1 MDYGSR
7 TLQKIMSDTSP
18 NYLRQGIFSL
28 TIQDKNSLYDAYMP
42 FIKNGGLFIP
52 TTRSHEIGDE
62 VFMLLTLMNSPDKL
76 PVTGRVVWITPV
88 GAHGNRT
95 PGVGI
100 QFSELDK
107 GATRSRIET
116 LLAEVLNS
124 ARHTQTM

>member
-1 MDYGSR
+1 MNN
-7 TLQKIMSDTSP
+7 TPT
-18 NYLRQGIFSL
+18 NHLRQGIFSL

-52 TTRSHEIGDE
+52 TTQSHEIGDE
-62 VFMLLTLMNSPDKL
+62 VFMLLTLMDSPEKL

-116 LLAEVLNS
+116 LLAEALKS

>member
-62 VFMLLTLMNSPDKL
+62 VFMLLTLLDSPDKL

-116 LLAEVLNS
+116 LLAEVLKS
-124 ARHTQTM
+124 DRHTQTM

>member
-62 VFMLLTLMNSPDKL
+62 VFMLLTLLDSPDKL

-107 GATRSRIET
+107 GTTRSRIET
-116 LLAEVLNS
+116 LLAEALKS

>member
-62 VFMLLTLMNSPDKL
+62 VFMLLTLLDSPDKL

-116 LLAEVLNS
+116 LLAEVLLTV
-124 ARHTQTM
+124 A

>member
-1 MDYGSR
+1 MNN
-7 TLQKIMSDTSP
+7 TLTD
-18 NYLRQGIFSL
+18 YLRQGIFSL
-28 TIQDKNSLYDAYMP
+28 TIQDKDSLYDAYMP

-62 VFMLLTLMNSPDKL
+62 VFMLLTLMDSPEKL
-76 PVTGRVVWITPV
+76 RITGRVVWITLV

-95 PGVGI
+95 PGIGI

-116 LLAEVLNS
+116 LLAEVLKS
-124 ARHTQTM
+124 DRYTQTM

>member
-7 TLQKIMSDTSP
+7 TPQKAMNNTPTD
-18 NYLRQGIFSL
+18 YLRQGIFSL
-28 TIQDKNSLYDAYMP
+28 TIQDKDSLYDAYMP

-62 VFMLLTLMNSPDKL
+62 VFMLLTLMDSPDKL
-76 PVTGRVVWITPV
+76 PITGRVVWITPV

-116 LLAEVLNS
+116 LLAEVLKS
-124 ARHTQTM
+124 DRHTQTM

>member
-18 NYLRQGIFSL
+18 NYPRQGIFSL

-52 TTRSHEIGDE
+52 TTRSHELGDE
-62 VFMLLTLMNSPDKL
+62 VYMLLTLLDSPDKL

-116 LLAEVLNS
+116 LLAEALKP

>member
-1 MDYGSR
+1 MNN
-7 TLQKIMSDTSP
+7 TSP

-42 FIKNGGLFIP
+42 FIKNGGLFIS

-62 VFMLLTLMNSPDKL
+62 VFMLLTLMDSPDKL

-116 LLAEVLNS
+116 LLAEVLKS
-124 ARHTQTM
+124 DRHTQTM